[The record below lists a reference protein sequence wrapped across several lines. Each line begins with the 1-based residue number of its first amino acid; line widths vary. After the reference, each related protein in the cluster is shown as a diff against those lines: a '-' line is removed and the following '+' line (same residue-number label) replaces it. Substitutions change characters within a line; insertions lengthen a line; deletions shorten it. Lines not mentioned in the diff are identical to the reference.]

1 MAHAFYVTIKGTAQG
16 TFKGQGTGRNAD
28 KIPGVAFSYGVET
41 PIDDM
46 TGLPTGKR
54 QHKPVVI
61 TKEWGAASPQL
72 YQATVTNEVLK
83 SVLCEFVNVNP
94 AGVEQLAFT
103 IELTNATVVEFDGSV
118 QFGEAGGPVVDTRE
132 LETISFVFQKIT
144 ITSVAGD
151 TTAVDDWTP

>member
-1 MAHAFYVTIKGTAQG
+1 
-16 TFKGQGTGRNAD
+16 
-28 KIPGVAFSYGVET
+28 
-41 PIDDM
+41 
-46 TGLPTGKR
+46 
-54 QHKPVVI
+54 
-61 TKEWGAASPQL
+61 
-72 YQATVTNEVLK
+72 LK